1 MELLIAGLIG
11 LAVFSL
17 AYNLIYRRQ
26 VLRKETEKRLAAAY
40 APSPTADGVD
50 PKSPEYQLAAAG
62 LPTDNPRLIWPLLNY
77 GPAAAALIVTV
88 GVGLPPLV
96 ALGAALVGL
105 AAPRQWLD
113 GRIKGRGRRLEADLP
128 QVYVELLAILRANPD
143 VAAALAE
150 TAAGLEREKGPNPM
164 SDELRLTAQ
173 EASVA
178 HVGRDQALRNL
189 QLRAASVSLA
199 NLGLLLERFIQTGA
213 GGGGSFFEAFV
224 AGAGNVQAILE
235 ARQKAQ
241 AKAAEQMQSAKI
253 VPALLAVTLL
263 FFMGDV
269 AFRAAFQLPIVQM
282 ALAGAAV
289 VMYVGYVV
297 MSDMAR
303 EAV

>member
-1 MELLIAGLIG
+1 MEYLIAGLVA
-11 LAVFSL
+11 LAVFGL
-17 AYNLIYRRQ
+17 AYQLILRRQ
-26 VLRKETEKRLAAAY
+26 ILRQETQKRIDRAFERLPANDE
-40 APSPTADGVD
+40 PNPRH
-50 PKSPEYQLAAAG
+50 PEYRLAAAG
-62 LPTDNPRLIWPLLNY
+62 LQTDNPRLLWLLLHY
-77 GPAAAALIVTV
+77 GPATAAVTIAV

-96 ALGAALVGL
+96 AVGAALVGL

-113 GRIKGRGRRLEADLP
+113 GRIKDRGRRLEADLP

-164 SDELRLTAQ
+164 SDELRRTAL
-173 EASVA
+173 EASA
-178 HVGRDQALRNL
+178 ATTGRDLAMRNL
-189 QLRAASVSLA
+189 QQRAASVSLT

-213 GGGGSFFEAFV
+213 ASGFFEAFV
-224 AGAGNVQAILE
+224 AGGGNVQAILE

-263 FFMGDV
+263 FFMGDT

-282 ALAGAAV
+282 ALAGAAL
-289 VMYVGYVV
+289 VMYLGYVV